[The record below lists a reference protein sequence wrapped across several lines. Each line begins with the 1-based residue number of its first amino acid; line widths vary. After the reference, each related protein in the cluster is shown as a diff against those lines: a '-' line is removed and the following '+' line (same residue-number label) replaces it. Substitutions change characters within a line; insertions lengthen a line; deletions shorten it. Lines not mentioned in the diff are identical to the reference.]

1 MSPSDDR
8 NRTLVIWCPDWPA
21 VAGARQAGASASD
34 PVAVF
39 HANRVQTCTA
49 AARSEGIKVGQ
60 RRRDAQSRCPDLLV
74 LKADADRDAR
84 LFEPVVAAVES
95 VAPGVEILRPG
106 LIACSSRGPARYFG
120 SEEKAAERI
129 TDIVE
134 ALDVECS
141 VGFADSLSV
150 AVLAARQ
157 VVIVP
162 PGGSAQFCARL
173 PIAELARDPAI
184 SPPQRWELVDLLVRL
199 GITTAGAFAALPEM
213 KVATRFGAD
222 AVVAHRLS
230 KGLDER
236 GMSRRIIPEE
246 LAVEQHCDPPL
257 DRVDAAAFAA
267 RALAEQFHARL
278 ADAGLA
284 CTRLAISART
294 DRGAQL
300 SRIWRCAR
308 PLTPAATADRL
319 RWQLDGWLTS
329 GRTVLAAGQRS
340 RQDQRSRPDQQV
352 QLGQDDPVDDEFS
365 GPGAITLLRLE
376 PIEAIGAG
384 LVQYGLWGSDGQ
396 DDQRAGWAFARVQGL
411 LGPESVLTPVLSG
424 GRGPIERITLVPW
437 GEEKVPARDPAAPW
451 PGALPAPAP
460 ARLASS
466 SDLRAAAGPADLS
479 VTMLDEYGAPVS
491 VTDRGMLSGVPAR
504 LHGRRFD
511 TAWIQGW
518 AGPWLLDE
526 RWWLADLPE
535 LVQKVAVSTGSS
547 PVGTGHSQ
555 VGATARTAA
564 PSKIMRRPAGPYSL
578 GPGDTA
584 YDKPP
589 RKGVSTGGT
598 ARDAPGDAMNEAA
611 APEVATPGVVT
622 TETQAPAPGLTPPIT
637 PAHPMTAV
645 SAPTRHRARLQVLT
659 DHGSALLLLFGI
671 NGWQIEGE
679 YD

>member
-1 MSPSDDR
+1 M
-8 NRTLVIWCPDWPA
+8 NAATAKARTLVIWCPDWPA
-21 VAGARQAGASASD
+21 VAGARQAGRSASD

-39 HANRVQTCTA
+39 HANRVQTCTV
-49 AARSEGIKVGQ
+49 AARAEGVKTGQ
-60 RRRDAQSRCPDLLV
+60 RRRDAQSRCPNLLV
-74 LKADADRDAR
+74 LKVDADRDAR

-120 SEEKAAERI
+120 SETAAAEKI
-129 TDIVE
+129 VDIIE

-141 VGFADSLSV
+141 VGIADSLPV

-157 VVIVP
+157 VTIVP
-162 PGGSAQFCARL
+162 PGRSAEFCSAL

-184 SPPQRWELVDLLVRL
+184 APPDRSELVDLLLRL
-199 GITTAGAFAALPEM
+199 GIATAGAFAALPEM

-222 AVVAHRLS
+222 AVISHRLAR
-230 KGLDER
+230 GLAER
-236 GMSRRIIPEE
+236 GVSRRFIPEE
-246 LAVEQHCDPPL
+246 LAVQQQYDPPL
-257 DRVDAAAFAA
+257 DRVDSAAFAA
-267 RALAEQFHARL
+267 RALAERFHARL

-294 DRGAQL
+294 DSGGQL

-329 GRTVLAAGQRS
+329 GRTVQRAGQHMPTDRS
-340 RQDQRSRPDQQV
+340 GPTDESV
-352 QLGQDDPVDDEFS
+352 ADEFS

-396 DDQRAGWAFARVQGL
+396 DDHRAGWAFARVQGL
-411 LGPESVLTPVLSG
+411 LGPESVLTPVISG
-424 GRGPIERITLVPW
+424 GRGPIERITLLPW

-460 ARLASS
+460 ARLSASD
-466 SDLRAAAGPADLS
+466 DLRSAARSAAEVS
-479 VTMLDEYGAPVS
+479 VTLLDDDGAPVG
-491 VTDRGMLSGVPAR
+491 VTERGMLTGNPAR

-511 TAWIQGW
+511 TSWVQGW

-526 RWWLADLPE
+526 RWWLADVPE
-535 LVQKVAVSTGSS
+535 SVRLTM
-547 PVGTGHSQ
+547 PHP
-555 VGATARTAA
+555 AA
-564 PSKIMRRPAGPYSL
+564 AKIAEPAGPYSL
-578 GPGDTA
+578 GPGEA
-584 YDKPP
+584 GYHHHPP
-589 RKGVSTGGT
+589 SQSNPPSNLPTT
-598 ARDAPGDAMNEAA
+598 
-611 APEVATPGVVT
+611 VVT
-622 TETQAPAPGLTPPIT
+622 
-637 PAHPMTAV
+637 
-645 SAPTRHRARLQVLT
+645 APTRHRARLQVLT
-659 DHGSALLLLFGI
+659 ESGSALLLLFGS
-671 NGWQIEGE
+671 NGWQVEGV

>member
-1 MSPSDDR
+1 MSSPPYR
-8 NRTLVIWCPDWPA
+8 ARTLVIWCPDWPA
-21 VAGARQAGASASD
+21 VAGARQAGRPASD
-34 PVAVF
+34 PVAIF

-74 LKADADRDAR
+74 LKVDADRDAR

-106 LIACSSRGPARYFG
+106 LIACASRGPARYFG
-120 SEEKAAERI
+120 SEEAAAEKLV
-129 TDIVE
+129 DIIE

-141 VGFADSLSV
+141 VGIADSLPV

-157 VVIVP
+157 VTIVP
-162 PGGSAQFCARL
+162 AGRAAEFCRPL
-173 PIAELARDPAI
+173 PIVELARDPAI
-184 SPPQRWELVDLLVRL
+184 APPDRMELVDLLIRL
-199 GITTAGAFAALPEM
+199 GITTAGAFAALPEA

-230 KGLDER
+230 RGLSER
-236 GMSRRIIPEE
+236 GMSRRTIPEE

-257 DRVDAAAFAA
+257 DRVDSAAFAA
-267 RALAEQFHARL
+267 RALAERFHASL

-284 CTRLAISART
+284 CTRLSISART
-294 DRGAQL
+294 DRGGHL
-300 SRIWRCAR
+300 TRIWRCAR

-319 RWQLDGWLTS
+319 RWQLDGWLTA
-329 GRTVLAAGQRS
+329 GRTV
-340 RQDQRSRPDQQV
+340 RP
-352 QLGQDDPVDDEFS
+352 DDEFS

-424 GRGPIERITLVPW
+424 GRGPVEKITLVPW
-437 GEEKVPARDPAAPW
+437 GEEKVPELDPAAPW

-460 ARLASS
+460 TTLL
-466 SDLRAAAGPADLS
+466 SDTS
-479 VTMLDEYGAPVS
+479 VMVCDEHGTPVDI
-491 VTDRGMLSGVPAR
+491 TERGVLSGLPAR
-504 LHGRRFD
+504 VQGREFD
-511 TAWIQGW
+511 ASWIRSW

-526 RWWLADLPE
+526 RWWLAETVMAPPE
-535 LVQKVAVSTGSS
+535 
-547 PVGTGHSQ
+547 PP
-555 VGATARTAA
+555 AA
-564 PSKIMRRPAGPYSL
+564 IRAEPAGPYSL
-578 GPGDTA
+578 GPGDSA

-589 RKGVSTGGT
+589 RNFPARLPGSIGT
-598 ARDAPGDAMNEAA
+598 
-611 APEVATPGVVT
+611 
-622 TETQAPAPGLTPPIT
+622 
-637 PAHPMTAV
+637 
-645 SAPTRHRARLQVLT
+645 RARLQVLT
-659 DHGSALLLLFGI
+659 EDGAALLLMFGTG
-671 NGWQIEGE
+671 GWQIEGV